1 MMFVEITTRSINL
14 WKELG
19 PPGLVKKQFFHN
31 HLGGLAVAKNR
42 YSGQGLKT
50 QWHRLCDL
58 SSSELPDL
66 PLAMG
71 TVVVQLEQEEGY
83 GLSPTLAARLDVDS
97 VGCRLKADLRNGLSC
112 SDAAKRIRLHG
123 FNEFLVDNKEPLMKK
138 YMDQFRNPLI
148 LLLLGS
154 AFISITM
161 GQYDDAISITTAIL
175 IVVTVAFVQEYRSE
189 KSLDELTKL
198 VPPVC
203 TCLRDGCEVSFLARE
218 LVPGDV
224 VVLSMGDRVPAD
236 LRLFEAVELQIDE
249 SSLTGETE
257 PAKKSA
263 ATIDPSENFKTVNQL
278 KNIAFMGTLV
288 RVGKGK
294 GVVISTGHSS
304 EFGNVFSMMKAEE
317 SPKTPLQ
324 KSMDHL
330 GKQLSCYS
338 FAVIALIFTVGI
350 AQGRNAL
357 DMFTIGVSLAVAA
370 IPEGL
375 PIVVT
380 VTLAL
385 GVIRMARHRV
395 IVKKLPTVET
405 LGCVNVICSDKT
417 GTLTKNEMTAVR
429 LVAADGTQAD
439 VSGVGYSEVGG
450 LCTVGAEAVIGHSH
464 PSISKM
470 IEIGVVC
477 NNSDVV
483 DGNLRGQPTEGA
495 LVVLAKKAKLAD
507 IRGSFEIHQEIP
519 FSSDTKWMAVL
530 CSRTSSISGAVYYV
544 KGAVSSVLEMCAYY
558 LDGTSEQKITDA
570 DMETF
575 SLEARRLG
583 CSGLRVL
590 AVAYGVSI
598 TQLVY
603 AGVIGIL
610 DPPRPGTRESIEVV
624 RTSGV
629 KVKMITGDSLETALS
644 IASRLGL
651 STDASAALS
660 GGELEKME
668 QAQLERII
676 DRLVVFY
683 RASPRHKLK
692 IVKALQDVGFIVAMT
707 GDGVND
713 AVALKK
719 ADIGIAMGSTG
730 TDVSKEAAD
739 MILLNDDFYA
749 IRAAIVEGKGIFNN
763 IRNFVRFQLSTSI
776 AALTLVAV
784 STLFKLPNPL
794 NAMQILWINIIMDGP
809 PAQSLGVEPVD
820 HDVIK
825 QPPRNVREP
834 MITRSVIV
842 SIALAAGTIIC
853 GTMWVFMREIS
864 GSGITPRATTMTF
877 TCFVFFDM
885 WNALSCRS
893 QKLIVEVGL
902 FRNRMF
908 LLAVTF
914 SIIGQVL
921 VIFFPPLQSIFQTEE
936 LRISDFVFLFFLTS
950 SVFVLSECRKLFD
963 QYLSSR
969 RRQFDRIPMHYI
981 KCDPR

>member
-1 MMFVEITTRSINL
+1 MKSKIYSVTEKIPPPAVELT
-14 WKELG
+14 
-19 PPGLVKKQFFHN
+19 KQD
-31 HLGGLAVAKNR
+31 K
-42 YSGQGLKT
+42 
-50 QWHRLCDL
+50 
-58 SSSELPDL
+58 
-66 PLAMG
+66 
-71 TVVVQLEQEEGY
+71 GY
-83 GLSPTLAARLDVDS
+83 GLSPALAARLDADAVA
-97 VGCRLKADLRNGLSC
+97 CRLNADLSNGLSS

-123 FNEFLVDNKEPLMKK
+123 YNEFLVDTKEPLLKK
-138 YMDQFRNPLI
+138 YVDQFRNPLI

-154 AFISITM
+154 AFISIIM
-161 GQYDDAISITTAIL
+161 GQYDDAISITTAIV

-203 TCLRDGCEVSFLARE
+203 TCLRDRREVSFAARE

-224 VVLSMGDRVPAD
+224 VLLTMGDRVPAD
-236 LRLFEAVELQIDE
+236 LRLLEAVELQIDE

-263 ATIDPSENFKTVNQL
+263 CIISCSENLKTVSQL

-304 EFGNVFSMMKAEE
+304 EFGNVFSMMKTEE

-357 DMFTIGVSLAVAA
+357 EMFTIAVSLAVAA

-375 PIVVT
+375 PVIVT

-385 GVIRMARHRV
+385 GVIRMARNRV

-450 LCTVGAEAVIGHSH
+450 LCAVGGEAVLGFSH

-495 LVVLAKKAKLAD
+495 LVVLAKKVGDMDLNICVFILLFTRQAKLAD
-507 IRGSFEIHQEIP
+507 RRRNFEILQEIP

-530 CSRTSSISGAVYYV
+530 CNNRSSNGDPVYYV

-558 LDGTSEQKITDA
+558 LDGTSEQKLTKA
-570 DMETF
+570 EMGSF
-575 SLEARRLG
+575 NLEARRLG
-583 CSGLRVL
+583 CTGLRVL
-590 AVAYGVSI
+590 AVAYGLSL

-624 RTSGV
+624 RSSGV
-629 KVKMITGDSLETALS
+629 KVKMITGDSLETALCV
-644 IASRLGL
+644 ANRLGMN
-651 STDASAALS
+651 TDSSGALS
-660 GGELEKME
+660 GEELEKMD
-668 QAQLERII
+668 QVQLERVI
-676 DRLVVFY
+676 DHVIVFY

-692 IVKALQDVGFIVAMT
+692 IVKTLSCEDYIASFTYFSLVKIFGQQFHNLITLNSNFLFFTGFIVAMT

-719 ADIGIAMGSTG
+719 ADIGISMGSTG
-730 TDVSKEAAD
+730 TDVSREAAD

-749 IRAAIVEGKGIFNN
+749 IRSAIVEGKGIYNN

-794 NAMQILWINIIMDGP
+794 NAMQILFINMIMDGP

-820 HDVIK
+820 PDIIK

-834 MITRSVIV
+834 MITRSVIT
-842 SIALAAGTIIC
+842 SIALAAGTILC
-853 GTMWVFMREIS
+853 GTLWVFMREIS
-864 GSGITPRATTMTF
+864 DSGMTPRVTTMTF

-893 QKLIVEVGL
+893 QKLIFEIGL

-914 SIIGQVL
+914 SIIILVL
-921 VIFFPPLQSIFQTEE
+921 VIFFPPLQSLFQTEA
-936 LRISDFVFLFFLTS
+936 LRISDFIFLSFLTS
-950 SVFVLSECRKLFD
+950 SVFLLSECRKLVE
-963 QYLSSR
+963 QYLTTR
-969 RRQFDRIPMHYI
+969 HRQFDLAPMHCI
-981 KCDPR
+981 KCEPH

>member
-1 MMFVEITTRSINL
+1 
-14 WKELG
+14 
-19 PPGLVKKQFFHN
+19 
-31 HLGGLAVAKNR
+31 
-42 YSGQGLKT
+42 
-50 QWHRLCDL
+50 
-58 SSSELPDL
+58 
-66 PLAMG
+66 MG
-71 TVVVQLEQEEGY
+71 TVVVQLEQDKGY
-83 GLSPTLAARLDVDS
+83 GLSPALAARLDVDS
-97 VGCRLKADLRNGLSC
+97 VACRLNADLRNGLSS

-123 FNEFLVDNKEPLMKK
+123 YNEFLVDTKEPLLKK
-138 YMDQFRNPLI
+138 YVDQFRNPLI

-154 AFISITM
+154 AFISIIM
-161 GQYDDAISITTAIL
+161 GQYDDAISITTAIV

-203 TCLRDGCEVSFLARE
+203 TCLRDRCEVSFAARE

-224 VVLSMGDRVPAD
+224 VILAMGDRVPAD
-236 LRLFEAVELQIDE
+236 LRLVEAVELQIDE

-263 ATIDPSENFKTVNQL
+263 CIIDCSENLKTVSQL

-304 EFGNVFSMMKAEE
+304 EFGNVFSMMKTEE

-357 DMFTIGVSLAVAA
+357 EMFTIAVSLAVAA

-375 PIVVT
+375 PVIVT

-385 GVIRMARHRV
+385 GVIRMARNRV

-450 LCTVGAEAVIGHSH
+450 LCAVGGEAVIGFSH

-495 LVVLAKKAKLAD
+495 LVVLAKKVGNVDLDSCLFIPLFIWQAKLAD
-507 IRGSFEIHQEIP
+507 KRRNFEILQEIP

-530 CSRTSSISGAVYYV
+530 CSNRSSNGDAVYYV

-558 LDGTSEQKITDA
+558 LDGTSEQKLTNA
-570 DMETF
+570 EVESF
-575 SLEARRLG
+575 NLEARRLG
-583 CSGLRVL
+583 CTGLRVL
-590 AVAYGVSI
+590 AVAYGLSL

-644 IASRLGL
+644 IASRLGM
-651 STDASAALS
+651 STDASGALS
-660 GGELEKME
+660 GEELEKMD
-668 QAQLERII
+668 QVQLERVI
-676 DRLVVFY
+676 DHVMVFY

-692 IVKALQDVGFIVAMT
+692 IVKALQDLGFIVAMT

-719 ADIGIAMGSTG
+719 ADIGISMGSTG
-730 TDVSKEAAD
+730 TDVSREAAD

-749 IRAAIVEGKGIFNN
+749 IRSAIVEGKGIFNN

-794 NAMQILWINIIMDGP
+794 NAMQILFINMIMDGP

-820 HDVIK
+820 PDVIK

-834 MITRSVIV
+834 MITRSVIT
-842 SIALAAGTIIC
+842 SIALAAGTILC
-853 GTMWVFMREIS
+853 GTLWVFMREIS
-864 GSGITPRATTMTF
+864 DSGMTPRVTTMTF

-893 QKLIVEVGL
+893 QKLIFEVGL

-914 SIIGQVL
+914 SIIIQVL
-921 VIFFPPLQSIFQTEE
+921 VIFFPPLQSLFQTEA
-936 LRISDFVFLFFLTS
+936 LRISDFIFLFFLTS
-950 SVFVLSECRKLFD
+950 SVFLLSECRKLVE
-963 QYLSSR
+963 QYLSAR
-969 RRQFDRIPMHYI
+969 RRQFDLAPMHCI
-981 KCDPR
+981 KCEPR